1 MEERTRALAV
11 TSSVLLL
18 SVLVW
23 FNYSALLPRI
33 VDVWSLSG
41 VQAGALFAAFQAGYV
56 VAALPAGILADRYPT
71 RRVIAVG
78 ATGTGVASLA
88 FAALAT
94 GFYSGVSLRFLAGTF
109 MAAVYVPGMR
119 FLSEWYPE
127 SVRGRALGIYVGAF
141 SLSSGLSFL
150 LSSSVAAAVDWRVG
164 IGATSVG
171 AVVAG
176 PLMLAFAREHP
187 DAAVSERRFDR
198 SFLSNRAY
206 RYAVGVYAGHNWELF
221 GVRNWLPAF
230 LVVTPAVGGTSNP
243 AVVAGTLTGAMMSLG
258 GVGNLLGGWASDSVG
273 RVPTVLVV
281 LGGSAVVSAVLGALG
296 SLLTLS
302 VLTALLLVYGVLL
315 TADSSPTSTT
325 ITEVV
330 DDEHVGAALSVQTLV
345 GFSTTVVS
353 PVVFGAAL
361 DAAGFAWAFPTLAVG
376 AVLGLVSLGLLS
388 RRLRRV
394 TSGSGESAASG
405 E

>member
-56 VAALPAGILADRYPT
+56 LAALPAGILADGYPT

-78 ATGTGVASLA
+78 ASGTGVASLA

-94 GFYSGVSLRFLAGTF
+94 GFYSGVSLRFLAGAF

-127 SVRGRALGIYVGAF
+127 SVRGRALGVYVGAF

-187 DAAVSERRFDR
+187 DAAMSERRFDR
-198 SFLSNRAY
+198 SLLSNRAY
-206 RYAVGVYAGHNWELF
+206 RHAVGVYAGHNWELF

-230 LVVTPAVGGTSNP
+230 LVVTPAVGRTSNP

-273 RVPTVLVV
+273 RVPTVLIV
-281 LGGSAVVSAVLGALG
+281 LGGSGVVSAVLGALG
-296 SLLTLS
+296 SLLTLP
-302 VLTALLLVYGVLL
+302 VLTALLLVYGMLL

-330 DDEHVGAALSVQTLV
+330 DDEHVGAALSVQTLA
-345 GFSTTVVS
+345 GFSATVVS

-376 AVLGLVSLGLLS
+376 AALGLVSLGLLS
-388 RRLRRV
+388 RRLRRA
-394 TSGSGESAASG
+394 TPGSGESAVSG

>member
-1 MEERTRALAV
+1 MKERTRALVV
-11 TSSVLLL
+11 TSNVLLL

-56 VAALPAGILADRYPT
+56 LAALPAGILADGYPT

-94 GFYSGVSLRFLAGTF
+94 GFYSGVSLRFLAGAF

-127 SVRGRALGIYVGAF
+127 SARGRALGVYVGAF

-187 DAAVSERRFDR
+187 DATMSERRFDR

-206 RYAVGVYAGHNWELF
+206 RHAVGVYAGHN
-221 GVRNWLPAF
+221 
-230 LVVTPAVGGTSNP
+230 
-243 AVVAGTLTGAMMSLG
+243 
-258 GVGNLLGGWASDSVG
+258 
-273 RVPTVLVV
+273 
-281 LGGSAVVSAVLGALG
+281 
-296 SLLTLS
+296 
-302 VLTALLLVYGVLL
+302 
-315 TADSSPTSTT
+315 
-325 ITEVV
+325 
-330 DDEHVGAALSVQTLV
+330 
-345 GFSTTVVS
+345 
-353 PVVFGAAL
+353 
-361 DAAGFAWAFPTLAVG
+361 
-376 AVLGLVSLGLLS
+376 
-388 RRLRRV
+388 
-394 TSGSGESAASG
+394 
-405 E
+405 